1 MSILKSIDPPNRWSD
16 PLYYLPGIS
25 GIVAIIDTVQ
35 DVALRFFAC
44 CVPVTE
50 AALEVDGSPIEQ
62 SAQGKNN
69 PSLRNTIEKR
79 ALALLPGIG
88 NLLIYLYYTPCSLH
102 PRNQPSTALEI
113 DRLERG
119 EVRSQE
125 EAFADPKKGQLL
137 KRTSLRRAPSP
148 LPFCALKKNQHA
160 QKDPVLDHKTSL
172 ISSKNLCSPAP
183 MTPAIGKMQKAWIG
197 TQDQGKKI
205 QKSAPSKIAQ
215 QDPLPSFPSHQKK
228 GVLHPL
234 TREQQMGKIRPKR
247 RSSCLKIMAQFDAN
261 DRAFLQK
268 TMGKIA
274 NSKVIKNQPLLQSDS
289 EKPNPKIDPIE
300 QDFGPLSQGNEAS
313 VPVTSR
319 VTTFI
324 RNPGHQ
330 TCWAL
335 TALHIGMFTDPY
347 LAQEIKTFLEQA
359 HEQSRDHSRIAAL
372 AKIITKYEQ
381 HVGGSID
388 IAEELQTVFAD
399 LVQIYDQNGVS
410 ETRKDQI
417 LTTQLSTAEM
427 LQGLFSLFER
437 NHINIEHLK
446 TSHTYLM
453 NDGVATNPSDFTVIP
468 INLIKQ
474 KHQPPEAPL
483 SIETLIDE
491 QLAFTTLPDTL
502 HFRMVREYPEDQ
514 HSVEVQPRPEKSYSL
529 TALKRTSEGDKG
541 SKKSKEPRVFVK
553 KYVPNPI
560 FFPSNDGAIG
570 ISSKEISKRATDGQM
585 EVACYHKPKSYELQ
599 AFAIHGN
606 IHGDAQ
612 TTIGPLTSCHYVSCV
627 KKGSQWFFINDD
639 VATPISDEEAMRRFR
654 RCATATFKKV
664 KNAL

>member
-50 AALEVDGSPIEQ
+50 AALEGDRSPVEQ

-119 EVRSQE
+119 EVRSQK
-125 EAFADPKKGQLL
+125 EAFADLKKGQIL

-148 LPFCALKKNQHA
+148 LPLCALKKNQHA
-160 QKDPVLDHKTSL
+160 QKDPV
-172 ISSKNLCSPAP
+172 
-183 MTPAIGKMQKAWIG
+183 
-197 TQDQGKKI
+197 
-205 QKSAPSKIAQ
+205 
-215 QDPLPSFPSHQKK
+215 PSFSSHQKK

-234 TREQQMGKIRPKR
+234 TREQQTGKIRPKR
-247 RSSCLKIMAQFDAN
+247 RSSCLKIMAKFYAN

-313 VPVTSR
+313 VPVKSR

-381 HVGGSID
+381 HAGGSVD

-437 NHINIEHLK
+437 NNINIEHLK
-446 TSHTYLM
+446 TSQTYLM

-514 HSVEVQPRPEKSYSL
+514 HSVEMQPRPEKSYSL
-529 TALKRTSEGDKG
+529 TALKRTRERDKG

-560 FFPSNDGAIG
+560 FFPSNDGTIG

-612 TTIGPLTSCHYVSCV
+612 TTIGPLASCHYVSCV